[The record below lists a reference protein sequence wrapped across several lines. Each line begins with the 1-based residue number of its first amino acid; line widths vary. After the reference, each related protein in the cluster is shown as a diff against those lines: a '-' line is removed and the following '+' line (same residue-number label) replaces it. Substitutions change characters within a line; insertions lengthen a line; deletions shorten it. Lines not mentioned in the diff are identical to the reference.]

1 MTVGTS
7 KARFIAI
14 KSVLIGDF
22 VHNGRSCAIAFW
34 LDGPRHCCILV
45 YRARNRFDRRFP
57 QGSPSRTPCTGRW
70 FAIIIVGYVFV
81 LHEQLAV
88 HPWIASPHPLWHEAA
103 EALGVPLAPSVSIA
117 RNQPFFALG
126 APLAN
131 MLAILCSFIVCI
143 DRDRARQLLL
153 TVAWSGAAYALYGIV
168 AYLID
173 PNFVLWRE
181 KIAYN
186 DVLTSTFINRNTAA
200 VYFGSCSILWLL
212 FVLQQLRRSLPLGSI
227 RWSSIPHQLPANVQC
242 RSASALCDA
251 APLPSG
257 NADDQFAS
265 RRGDITHGAH
275 NCLSPGYLHRDLP
288 RRGGIAAT
296 LVIGG
301 LIAILFL
308 QVLGGNV
315 SGRFDAQGLSDE
327 GRLETYRSTIR
338 MIADHPWFGTGMGT
352 FAWSFPAYRSADAL
366 NVGRLGSRPQHSLGA
381 RRRTWAAPDRI
392 DYSGLA
398 DCPLGPDPRGTYPP
412 PRPHRTRR
420 GPCDRPSGDY
430 AFSHRLFTANIRLC
444 NPCICTGRCRTST
457 VFSKYKKA
465 ARGC

>member
-7 KARFIAI
+7 KARFIGSNRFSSAI
-14 KSVLIGDF
+14 LFTTVAAAPLPFGSTDPATV
-22 VHNGRSCAIAFW
+22 AFW
-34 LDGPRHCCILV
+34 CIALGIGLI
-45 YRARNRFDRRFP
+45 AA
-57 QGSPSRTPCTGRW
+57 SPKGLRQEHLALAGW

-103 EALGVPLAPSVSIA
+103 EALGVPIAPSVSIA

-227 RWSSIPHQLPANVQC
+227 RWSSIPHQLPANVQFAVLLPFAMLLLC
-242 RSASALCDA
+242 LAAMLLTNSRAGVVISLMALIIA
-251 APLPSG
+251 
-257 NADDQFAS
+257 FA
-265 RRGDITHGAH
+265 
-275 NCLSPGYLHRDLP
+275 GYLHRDLP

-301 LIAILFL
+301 LIAIFSCKFSAEMSVAGLMPRACRMKAGL
-308 QVLGGNV
+308 KPT
-315 SGRFDAQGLSDE
+315 AQ
-327 GRLETYRSTIR
+327 R
-338 MIADHPWFGTGMGT
+338 
-352 FAWSFPAYRSADAL
+352 
-366 NVGRLGSRPQHSLGA
+366 
-381 RRRTWAAPDRI
+381 
-392 DYSGLA
+392 
-398 DCPLGPDPRGTYPP
+398 
-412 PRPHRTRR
+412 
-420 GPCDRPSGDY
+420 
-430 AFSHRLFTANIRLC
+430 
-444 NPCICTGRCRTST
+444 
-457 VFSKYKKA
+457 
-465 ARGC
+465 